1 VLIQNNHHIV
11 IKYFGDFHQNPRNKK
26 TRLPAQA
33 RKSGFACR
41 SSNNFKKASYQFHFA
56 PQYTATK
63 NVMSREGL
71 FMFSLH
77 ASADRRK
84 YTQDK
89 ARIDDLTDTDSVL
102 C

>member
-1 VLIQNNHHIV
+1 MDDVAASAADE
-11 IKYFGDFHQNPRNKK
+11 KE
-26 TRLPAQA
+26 AS
-33 RKSGFACR
+33 KSGFACR
-41 SSNNFKKASYQFHFA
+41 SSNNLKKAFYQFHFA